1 MLKNILP
8 NSQTGRL
15 FFAKNTQRKIMKKRN
30 NEIMQQLIKSKLP
43 ELQNIQLLKSYFACP
58 IILP

>member
-1 MLKNILP
+1 
-8 NSQTGRL
+8 
-15 FFAKNTQRKIMKKRN
+15 MKKTN

-43 ELQNIQLLKSYFACP
+43 ELQNIQLLKSYFAYP